1 MPFDIDSF
9 RAWAAEDDVLGPVVA
24 GLAGFRPPLNP
35 EPFEALVV
43 AITTQQISLLAAAA
57 IRSRFI
63 ERFGVKHDVAWEFPS
78 RERIASADLADFE
91 GVGFSQ
97 SKIAYVLGLARSEL
111 DLDALALL
119 PDDEVAAA
127 VTSLPGLGEWTA
139 DWFLARHLARPNA
152 WPAGD
157 LGLRKAVAAFY
168 ADGRPLSI
176 KEVRSMGERFAPF
189 QNLSAQFLLMGE
201 ARRVNERSPSA
212 RVGGGNHVSPACRD
226 GVRGA
231 DSSAKALP
239 PSSRERGEPPGS
251 PHPSTRSW
259 ANRGWPMNFAEPRP
273 TTSTRSRSSGRSST
287 TRSRRRHTRGR
298 LITTRS
304 SRRSPRSSPRRPRS
318 WRSTTTAPPSALRSP
333 GGVRPGSGR

>member
-1 MPFDIDSF
+1 VLIAFPQPYDFELSTTRYREFGVDVASLWHDGGLHRVVAGREVRMVAAPEGVRVEPGDEGVVDGVKRLLGVAYDIDSF
-9 RAWAAEDDVLGPVVA
+9 RTWAAEDDVLGPVVA

-57 IRSRFI
+57 IRSRFV

-157 LGLRKAVAAFY
+157 LGLRKAVATFY

-176 KEVRSMGERFAPF
+176 KEVRAMGERFAPF
-189 QNLSAQFLLMGE
+189 QNLSAQFLLMG
-201 ARRVNERSPSA
+201 ARLA
-212 RVGGGNHVSPACRD
+212 G
-226 GVRGA
+226 
-231 DSSAKALP
+231 
-239 PSSRERGEPPGS
+239 
-251 PHPSTRSW
+251 
-259 ANRGWPMNFAEPRP
+259 
-273 TTSTRSRSSGRSST
+273 
-287 TRSRRRHTRGR
+287 
-298 LITTRS
+298 
-304 SRRSPRSSPRRPRS
+304 
-318 WRSTTTAPPSALRSP
+318 
-333 GGVRPGSGR
+333 

>member
-1 MPFDIDSF
+1 MPQPYEFDLSTTRYREFGVDVASMWHEGGLHRVVAGREVRIVAAPGGVRVEPGDEAVAGGVERLLGMPFDIDSF
-9 RAWAAEDDVLGPVVA
+9 RTWAAEEDVLGPVVDRI
-24 GLAGFRPPLNP
+24 AGFRPPLNP

-43 AITTQQISLLAAAA
+43 AITTQQISLRAAAA

-78 RERIASADLADFE
+78 RERIASADLADFD
-91 GVGFSQ
+91 GLGFSR

-176 KEVRSMGERFAPF
+176 KEVRAMGERFAPF
-189 QNLSAQFLLMGE
+189 QNLSAQFLLMG
-201 ARRVNERSPSA
+201 ARLA
-212 RVGGGNHVSPACRD
+212 G
-226 GVRGA
+226 
-231 DSSAKALP
+231 
-239 PSSRERGEPPGS
+239 
-251 PHPSTRSW
+251 
-259 ANRGWPMNFAEPRP
+259 
-273 TTSTRSRSSGRSST
+273 
-287 TRSRRRHTRGR
+287 
-298 LITTRS
+298 
-304 SRRSPRSSPRRPRS
+304 
-318 WRSTTTAPPSALRSP
+318 
-333 GGVRPGSGR
+333 